1 MNDFFQTPPS
11 VFFETRI
18 SNYFRRN
25 DEKIGL
31 IILFF
36 CTEQGNVVRHQEE
49 SFSSNQKISL
59 VANGTRNIDM
69 QTSRDPAEQEQYKQR

>member
-1 MNDFFQTPPS
+1 MRNYKFRSRERFFSTRHRL
-11 VFFETRI
+11 FFEIRV

-25 DEKIGL
+25 EERIGL

-36 CTEQGNVVRHQEE
+36 CTEQGNDVRHQEE

-69 QTSRDPAEQEQYKQR
+69 